1 MKVVARRYFPAP
13 PPGTPSPP
21 PLWESGVLE
30 RIARDAG
37 LVPDGAFDVRWAYE
51 FADAHALT
59 RSMLA
64 VAGLAVSV
72 GPDRLG
78 EVRDEIVEA
87 LAPYRTAGGGYR
99 LENEFRFL
107 VARV

>member
-1 MKVVARRYFPAP
+1 
-13 PPGTPSPP
+13 
-21 PLWESGVLE
+21 
-30 RIARDAG
+30 
-37 LVPDGAFDVRWAYE
+37 
-51 FADAHALT
+51 
-59 RSMLA
+59 MLA